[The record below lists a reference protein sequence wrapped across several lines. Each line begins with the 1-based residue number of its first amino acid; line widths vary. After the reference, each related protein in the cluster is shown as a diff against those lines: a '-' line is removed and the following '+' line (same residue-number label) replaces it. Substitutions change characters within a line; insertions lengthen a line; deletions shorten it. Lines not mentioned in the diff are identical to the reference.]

1 MVNTV
6 VILQV
11 IDNGDWQYDIN
22 SKYSEILVDF
32 PSFLL
37 GRHFCDFLFALLHS
51 EHIDCILFEKERICS
66 QGSRLAPV
74 FSD

>member
-6 VILQV
+6 VILPV
-11 IDNGDWQYDIN
+11 IDNGDWQYDII
-22 SKYSEILVDF
+22 SKYSEISVDIS
-32 PSFLL
+32 PFLL

-51 EHIDCILFEKERICS
+51 EHIERILFEKKRICS
-66 QGSRLAPV
+66 HGSRLAPV